1 MTSLSEKLT
10 AALSSRDRRLR
21 RRRLPEPH
29 RTYSLRSISTH
40 PTTISPSPDPPR
52 SEKPSSTLSATQN
65 IHGSGGSRLLVPSRS
80 HAELE
85 SRVCRFFGAE
95 AALLFNSGYDANVT

>member
-10 AALSSRDRRLR
+10 AALSSRDRRLI

-52 SEKPSSTLSATQN
+52 SEKPSSTLC
-65 IHGSGGSRLLVPSRS
+65 SRLLVPSRS